1 MRVLFG
7 SRTKRVINIGADP
20 KLSTTI
26 PIKDEDELYRI
37 TEISSLLDINEK
49 VLLVIT
55 QSKIRLVGLPFT
67 SYVIYAT
74 DRRIIIR
81 DISMHGLKENTIGLL
96 YSIITDINHE
106 EGLVSARIR
115 LKIKRTQVD
124 KGLPLLDQY
133 ETIGNEFE
141 WIIEHIPKSKALLL
155 VKIVRAMMSRL
166 EYSSEEHHQSP
177 NANESVV
184 ASASTADSPADELLK
199 IAKLKSE
206 GIINDLEFARLKQNI
221 IGRIH

>member
-1 MRVLFG
+1 MLFG
-7 SRTKRVINIGADP
+7 SRTKRVINIGADLKP
-20 KLSTTI
+20 TTI

-37 TEISSLLDINEK
+37 TEISSMLDINEK

-55 QSKIRLVGLPFT
+55 QSKIRLVGLPLT

-81 DISMHGLKENTIGLL
+81 DISLHGLKENTIGLP

-155 VKIVRAMMSRL
+155 VKIVRAMISRL
-166 EYSSEEHHQSP
+166 EYSSEEHQPP

-184 ASASTADSPADELLK
+184 ASFSMSDSPADELLK
-199 IAKLKSE
+199 IARLKSE
-206 GIINDLEFARLKQNI
+206 GVINDLEFARLKQNI
-221 IGRIH
+221 IERIH

>member
-1 MRVLFG
+1 VLFG

-20 KLSTTI
+20 KLPTTF

-155 VKIVRAMMSRL
+155 VKIVRAMISRL
-166 EYSSEEHHQSP
+166 EYSSEEHQPP

-184 ASASTADSPADELLK
+184 ASFSMSDSPADELLK
-199 IAKLKSE
+199 IARLKSE
-206 GIINDLEFARLKQNI
+206 GVINDLEFARLKQNI
-221 IGRIH
+221 IERIH

>member
-115 LKIKRTQVD
+115 LTIKRTQVD

-184 ASASTADSPADELLK
+184 ASASTVDSPADELLK
-199 IAKLKSE
+199 IARLKSE
-206 GIINDLEFARLKQNI
+206 GVINDLEFARLKQNI

>member
-1 MRVLFG
+1 MLFG

-155 VKIVRAMMSRL
+155 VKIVRAMISRL

-199 IAKLKSE
+199 IARLKSE
-206 GIINDLEFARLKQNI
+206 GVINDLEFARLKQNI

>member
-1 MRVLFG
+1 VLFG

-20 KLSTTI
+20 KLPTTF

-55 QSKIRLVGLPFT
+55 RSKIRLVGLPFT

-155 VKIVRAMMSRL
+155 VKIVRARISRL

-177 NANESVV
+177 NAHESVV

-199 IAKLKSE
+199 IARLKSE
-206 GIINDLEFARLKQNI
+206 GVINDLEFARLKQNI

>member
-1 MRVLFG
+1 MLFG

-20 KLSTTI
+20 TLPTTF

-37 TEISSLLDINEK
+37 TEISSMLDINEK

-155 VKIVRAMMSRL
+155 VKIVRAMISRL

-199 IAKLKSE
+199 IARLKSE
-206 GIINDLEFARLKQNI
+206 GVINDLEFARLKQNI